1 MAAVLAGYLGLIGLL
16 SFGIMQSLDQSAPQT
31 AAVQI
36 HRDAQAVEP
45 ETASPVATPAV
56 IKANASD

>member
-1 MAAVLAGYLGLIGLL
+1 MAAILAGYLGLIGLL

-31 AAVQI
+31 AAVQT
-36 HRDAQAVEP
+36 HRDAQVVES
-45 ETASPVATPAV
+45 EATSPAATPAV